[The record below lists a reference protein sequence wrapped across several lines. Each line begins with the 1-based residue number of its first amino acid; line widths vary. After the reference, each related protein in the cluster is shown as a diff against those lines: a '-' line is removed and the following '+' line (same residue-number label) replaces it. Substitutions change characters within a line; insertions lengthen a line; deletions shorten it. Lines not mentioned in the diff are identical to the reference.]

1 MKFYWIDAL
10 NEYEYSV
17 TEGVIKVFEAVYE
30 PYAKKNGFEFEY
42 LDAAKIL
49 PVSSSSDMLLYDG
62 RDVLKNKASVF
73 ISYTNASSQVE
84 KILESITRMA
94 NESKTWV
101 IANRTGKG
109 IFLDKDKL
117 AGISMARR
125 LGVPVLPT
133 VLIPSNKRSRM
144 LVGDIESVL
153 GPYPYILKPKE
164 MLAGIGI
171 LKIDSAESFRSALD
185 IVGQSS
191 RDYIAQAFLKDA
203 EDYRVY
209 TEKGKIIACLRRQP
223 VQGSY
228 IASISRTGKGTSITP
243 PDAIVR
249 LTEKIASKLLSDYL
263 CVDWLVSGDE
273 FRFSEIESGGGFSA
287 LPEPEKSRVARA
299 FFMSNRREGLK

>member
-109 IFLDKDKL
+109 I
-117 AGISMARR
+117 
-125 LGVPVLPT
+125 
-133 VLIPSNKRSRM
+133 
-144 LVGDIESVL
+144 
-153 GPYPYILKPKE
+153 
-164 MLAGIGI
+164 
-171 LKIDSAESFRSALD
+171 
-185 IVGQSS
+185 
-191 RDYIAQAFLKDA
+191 
-203 EDYRVY
+203 
-209 TEKGKIIACLRRQP
+209 
-223 VQGSY
+223 
-228 IASISRTGKGTSITP
+228 
-243 PDAIVR
+243 
-249 LTEKIASKLLSDYL
+249 
-263 CVDWLVSGDE
+263 
-273 FRFSEIESGGGFSA
+273 
-287 LPEPEKSRVARA
+287 
-299 FFMSNRREGLK
+299 